1 MERTILWVVIFV
13 VHAYIHKDLFFSYLL
28 GHKATLST
36 ATLSKIYFFNP
47 PKKLFKFSW
56 YNIKYR
62 GKQDTTWNIPRSF
75 TFFLLHFMLQYIAE
89 KRFTSGL
96 GRCTGLANILHLT
109 LFLFVWDV
117 EKFLFILFLLKI
129 LAACCI
135 FHACQPGWR
144 QSCYS
149 RINGNLFLNSCPT
162 SCFLLIKCTFSA
174 FIFSIVQLSF
184 FLFSLPFFSNP
195 SLAFLTFGF
204 IYLILEINM
213 E

>member
-1 MERTILWVVIFV
+1 MLLVNRSLLFTFSSQNCTSLIWKFCFCLKLTVQYGEDNSVGRNFCCT
-13 VHAYIHKDLFFSYLL
+13 YIHKDVFFSYLL

-47 PKKLFKFSW
+47 PKKLIKFPW

-117 EKFLFILFLLKI
+117 EKFLFI
-129 LAACCI
+129 
-135 FHACQPGWR
+135 
-144 QSCYS
+144 
-149 RINGNLFLNSCPT
+149 
-162 SCFLLIKCTFSA
+162 
-174 FIFSIVQLSF
+174 
-184 FLFSLPFFSNP
+184 
-195 SLAFLTFGF
+195 
-204 IYLILEINM
+204 
-213 E
+213 